1 MSQVF
6 KNNVRVVLASDITA
20 LDTSIV
26 VLNGGQ
32 LPALTG
38 DNYFLLTLDNGV
50 IEVVKVTQVVGNTLT
65 VVRGQEGT
73 VAQSYMAD
81 TVGEVRVTAGW
92 LNKVE
97 NLVNDTVASTGTTY
111 SSSKVQGMY
120 DGLVDDTQIS
130 VNSAWSSS
138 KTDNVIKETAIAI
151 AIALS

>member
-26 VLNGGQ
+26 VLNGAQ

-97 NLVNDTVASTGTTY
+97 NLVDDTTASTATTY

>member
-20 LDTSIV
+20 LTTNIV
-26 VLNGGQ
+26 VLNGAQ

-97 NLVNDTVASTGTTY
+97 NLVDDTTASTATTY